1 MTYTYFDDTN
11 ASKKS
16 AENSNRNVHLFTTNL
31 AYNIT
36 ETGKTSIFFE
46 YQNGTKRDTLKKLN
60 QYLVTLNVKY

>member
-31 AYNIT
+31 ADNIT